1 MFVFSEH
8 SNLTKKTNKSDKKQ
22 KISLLFSFHFLY
34 LRQYI
39 LKIKKKKIPYKIRIK
54 YHNRKNIEIICLKN
68 QARSLQYRYIGLI
81 IFG

>member
-39 LKIKKKKIPYKIRIK
+39 FKIKKNFFPYKTRMK
-54 YHNRKNIEIICLKN
+54 YQNSEINKIFCLKN
-68 QARSLQYRYIGLI
+68 QARSLQYGYIGLI